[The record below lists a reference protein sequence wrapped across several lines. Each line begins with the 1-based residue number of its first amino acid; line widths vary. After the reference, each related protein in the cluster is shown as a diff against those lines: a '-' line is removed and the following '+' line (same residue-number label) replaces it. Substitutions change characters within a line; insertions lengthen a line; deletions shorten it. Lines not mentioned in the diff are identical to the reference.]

1 MEAHGDKMA
10 TKWRQLTRNLTN
22 WSRIPQ
28 PPSGAS
34 TANLLP
40 WPGSARP
47 ACQSIA
53 VTRAAGSASPS
64 PTIGTANACAS
75 SSPPSMPPKKEGQFV
90 AQRIQA
96 GMQHVTD
103 LKPHE
108 RDHYAK
114 AVELLGLTDHRGAG
128 GPVVQHRAQRRPV
141 GDDLSVGPPRPGRY
155 PAGVRGVN
163 APFNPRANGKNPCL
177 TEVYQTRNGFAR
189 AGHTAIPPAPST
201 CSYVQLRGKSM
212 AEEEAYPAKTTTSNP
227 QGWSDALSSELTDH
241 GD

>member
-1 MEAHGDKMA
+1 MEAAGDKMA
-10 TKWRQLTRNLTN
+10 TTHADPSNTV
-22 WSRIPQ
+22 PH
-28 PPSGAS
+28 PPAPKRGKHGKPVAM
-34 TANLLP
+34 
-40 WPGSARP
+40 ARF
-47 ACQSIA
+47 
-53 VTRAAGSASPS
+53 GSASVPIYRCDS
-64 PTIGTANACAS
+64 GGRVRFALSHYRDGKRLRQFFTTLEAA
-75 SSPPSMPPKKEGQFV
+75 KKEGQFV